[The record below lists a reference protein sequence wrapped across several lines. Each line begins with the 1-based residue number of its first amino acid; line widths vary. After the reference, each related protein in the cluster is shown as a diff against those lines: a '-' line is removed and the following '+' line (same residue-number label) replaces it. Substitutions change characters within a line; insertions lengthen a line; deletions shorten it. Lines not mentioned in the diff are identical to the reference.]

1 MSGSP
6 VTSEGVSLEERTK
19 QHESEFSKE
28 FRGPV
33 ADSDRSCTDFVWSI
47 LFGLFWVGMLAI
59 GVVAMQ
65 EAASIGGYTRVVNGY
80 QADGKICGQSGDY
93 GAGTEYKYLYT
104 YPSMEQFQQKM
115 VSNNGNIPWKEFTS
129 LKFDQ
134 TLCVK
139 ACPTAMGM
147 NVSGRLENN
156 NGDNVAVSMPS
167 WVKMT
172 QSEYH
177 SRCYPDVHSMVNAS
191 STGQMG
197 LEFAHET
204 FIDLTD
210 AGGAIA
216 AAFGFSLLYS
226 SLFLI
231 LMYYFAG
238 LTVLLA
244 IVFGCVAFGVSGYFF
259 YFLATCTGS
268 EADKQIFSSCGSFE
282 EGSTFI
288 TTFWIGAAL
297 CWGLLLLF
305 MMMVFCMRKRIL
317 LAIRLVKQATVAI
330 RDMKA
335 MLLVPL
341 GKMALVAVV
350 IVWWMFVTTALGS
363 AGTLESNGN
372 VTFATNPHTCSLS
385 EQASFKFCSAGD
397 YTMCC
402 DTDSGPTMTVK
413 WNDTMYGLFFYHFFG
428 LLWTLA
434 FILAAMN
441 FTLSSATC
449 EWYFAESENGELKL
463 DSPIKTGLRRAYG
476 KHGGTLAF
484 GSFLVATLEAI
495 RMIVDY
501 MASKANKEAK
511 ESGNKAVQCIVG
523 CISCIAM
530 W

>member
-1 MSGSP
+1 MLAEKNNSPTLPKYPLIPTLSMSGSP
-6 VTSEGVSLEERTK
+6 VTSDGISLEDRTK
-19 QHESEFSKE
+19 QHESEFPKD

-33 ADSDRSCTDFVWSI
+33 ADSKRSCTDFAWSI

-65 EAASIGGYTRVVNGY
+65 EAAAIGGSTRVVNGY
-80 QADGKICGQSGDY
+80 QSDGKICGQDGKF
-93 GAGTEYKYLYT
+93 GAGVDYKYLYT
-104 YPSMEQFQQKM
+104 YPSMEDFVKKM
-115 VSNNGNIPWKEFTS
+115 ECNKGAIPWKEFTS
-129 LKFDQ
+129 LKFDK

-147 NVSGRLENN
+147 NVSGQLMNN
-156 NGDNVAVSMPS
+156 NGANVAVSMPS

-172 QSEYH
+172 QSNYH
-177 SRCYPDVHSMVNAS
+177 SRCYPDAHAMLNAS
-191 STGQMG
+191 STGQMS

-204 FIDLTD
+204 FVDLMD
-210 AGGAIA
+210 AGGAIG

-226 SLFLI
+226 SLFLT

-244 IVFGCVAFGVSGYFF
+244 IIFGCVAFGVSGYFF
-259 YFLATCTGS
+259 YFLATCTNS
-268 EADKQIFSSCGSFE
+268 EADKKIFSSCGSFE

-297 CWGLLLLF
+297 CWGILVLF
-305 MMMVFCMRKRIL
+305 MMMVFCMRKRIY
-317 LAIRLVKQATVAI
+317 LAIKLVKQATVAI

-341 GKMALVAVV
+341 VKMALVAVV

-363 AGTLESNGN
+363 AGTLEAGQNA
-372 VTFATNPHTCSLS
+372 TFATNPHTCSLS
-385 EQASFKFCSAGD
+385 EIADFKFCSAGD
-397 YTMCC
+397 YTICC
-402 DTDSGPTMTVK
+402 DMDSGPTKSVK

-428 LLWTLA
+428 LLWTAA

-463 DSPIKTGLRRAYG
+463 HRPR
-476 KHGGTLAF
+476 
-484 GSFLVATLEAI
+484 
-495 RMIVDY
+495 
-501 MASKANKEAK
+501 
-511 ESGNKAVQCIVG
+511 
-523 CISCIAM
+523 
-530 W
+530 